1 MNLWACWSRVTS
13 QRRSQAFT
21 YYLCRTKV
29 SWKCRIIKMSTCM
42 MVCIRSWWV
51 ITKSSSDHVNWSC
64 DEPDMNNPI
73 SKRVLSRPAKC
84 NDLESLN
91 IIELVIFLNF
101 VRFMMI
107 FKISGTPVPVMIRNW
122 GKNLKIRIR
131 YDPKNPR
138 NIRSSDLENR
148 SIVRDW
154 PSRFLEW
161 NIFPEISWRF
171 KIGIDF

>member
-1 MNLWACWSRVTS
+1 MTSLSVSKLKNYFYSWLDNMNLWACWSRVTS

-42 MVCIRSWWV
+42 MVCIWSWWV

-101 VRFMMI
+101 VRFLRLAEPPCPSWSVTEGRI
-107 FKISGTPVPVMIRNW
+107 LRLESVTIQKIHGISDRLI
-122 GKNLKIRIR
+122 LKTAQ
-131 YDPKNPR
+131 
-138 NIRSSDLENR
+138 SLETDL
-148 SIVRDW
+148 
-154 PSRFLEW
+154 L
-161 NIFPEISWRF
+161 
-171 KIGIDF
+171 DF